1 MGLRILFVEKDVT
14 TSDLLVPS
22 LERRGYQ
29 VTVAQ
34 TQRQATSRLRSQRP
48 DLLVLDVA
56 SFGINGYKVCDA
68 VRASLDEVP
77 AILMLEKGHASAG
90 DAGDEVIT
98 PPFTLRKLLHRVKKL
113 AGKLIAR
120 VISAG
125 PLTLD
130 PDTRTLY
137 KGDVSSHLRPK
148 EAVLLAYF
156 LTNSGRVLTRQEI
169 MKEIWDTDYLGDT
182 RTLSVHVRWLR
193 EKIEDDPNVPRFLRT
208 VRGMG
213 YRFEVPQADSQ
224 T

>member
-1 MGLRILFVEKDVT
+1 MSLRILFVEKDVT
-14 TSDLLVPS
+14 TSDLLLPS

-34 TQRQATSRLRSQRP
+34 TQRQATSRLRSLRP

-56 SFGINGYKVCDA
+56 SFGSNGHKVCDA
-68 VRASLDEVP
+68 IRANLDEVP
-77 AILMLEKGHASAG
+77 AILMLEKGHTAARS
-90 DAGDEVIT
+90 AGDEVIT
-98 PPFTLRKLLHRVKKL
+98 PPFTSRKLLYWIKKL
-113 AGKLIAR
+113 AGRLVER

-137 KGDVSSHLRPK
+137 KGEAASHLRPK

-156 LTNSGRVLTRQEI
+156 MANSGRVLTRQEI
-169 MKEIWDTDYLGDT
+169 IKEVWETDYIGDT

-193 EKIEDDPNVPRFLRT
+193 EKIEDDPNVPCFLRT

-213 YRFEVPQADSQ
+213 YRFEIPQADSQ
-224 T
+224 L